1 MKGHSMSRD
10 SEIFDEI
17 DRTGP
22 IELLTRLV
30 QIPSHPGV
38 PNQEAAVVVELA
50 NFLAEGGLQPELV
63 EIVDGR
69 PNLMCTLEGAAP
81 GPHLVLCGHTDTV
94 PLNAQDAGV
103 GFSGK
108 IDNGRVHGRGS
119 TDMKGAVAAMAAAMV
134 ALNRTGAL
142 AAGRVTLA
150 AVIDEEI
157 ESLGAEHLV
166 ASGFTA
172 DGAIVGEPTLNR
184 VCIGH
189 KGLEWLEFV
198 FTGRAAHGGTPTAGI
213 NAIDAAAA
221 FVHRIRTGL
230 LQRFDDRADDLLG
243 PPTLNFGTVRGG
255 DQPSTVAASCVLT
268 ADRRSV
274 PGETYELICAELEQ
288 ELAAVRAEMPGL
300 RTELRRLPGGM
311 ATLEHVALKVS
322 PEEPVVA
329 AAATAYRRVYGR
341 MAELGAFPAWTDGA
355 LLAEFA
361 GIPTLIL
368 GPGDLAV
375 AHSPVESVEIAQV
388 IEAARI
394 YAIAAVEFCGRTS

>member
-1 MKGHSMSRD
+1 MNRD
-10 SEIFDEI
+10 SDIFDAI
-17 DRTGP
+17 DRTAP
-22 IELLTRLV
+22 IELLTTLV

-38 PNQEAAVVVELA
+38 PNQEAAVVAALA
-50 NFLAEGGLQPELV
+50 EYLAEGGLQPELE

-69 PNLMCTLEGAAP
+69 PNLMCTLEGPAP
-81 GPHLVLCGHTDTV
+81 GPHLLLCGHTDTV
-94 PLNAQDAGV
+94 PLNAADPGV
-103 GFSGK
+103 GFSGR
-108 IDNGRVHGRGS
+108 IENGRVHGRGT

-134 ALNRTGAL
+134 ALKRTGSL
-142 AAGRVTLA
+142 TAGRVTLA

-172 DGAIVGEPTLNR
+172 DGSIVGEPTLNQ

-198 FTGRAAHGGTPTAGI
+198 FTGKAAHGGTPKAGI
-213 NAIDAAAA
+213 NAIDAAAM
-221 FVHRIRTGL
+221 FVQRIRTGL
-230 LQRFDDRADDLLG
+230 LSRFEARADSLLG
-243 PPTLNFGTVRGG
+243 PPTLNFGTIRGG

-268 ADRRSV
+268 ADRRSI
-274 PGETYELICAELEQ
+274 PGETYELLCAELEQ
-288 ELAAVRAEMPGL
+288 ELAAVKAEMPGL

-311 ATLEHVALKVS
+311 GTLEHVALKTAPS
-322 PEEPVVA
+322 EPVVA
-329 AAATAYRRVYGR
+329 ATAAAYRRVYGR
-341 MAELGAFPAWTDGA
+341 TAELGAFPAWTDGA
-355 LLAEFA
+355 LLSAFA

-394 YAIAAVEFCGRTS
+394 YAIAAAEFCGRTS